1 MTADVPP
8 LLSLL
13 KQYFGFTSFRPLQ
26 EEIIHD
32 ALAGKDV
39 FALLPTG
46 GGKSLCFQLPALARP
61 GLTVVVSPLIALMK
75 DQVDAMQASGV
86 AATFLNSSLES
97 GAARARL
104 NGLNDVEF
112 ALLYVAPDRLVLSGF
127 LADLQ

>member
-1 MTADVPP
+1 MKDENTS
-8 LLSLL
+8 LLPVL

-26 EEIIHD
+26 EEIIRD

-46 GGKSLCFQLPALARP
+46 GGKSLCFQLPAVARE

-86 AATFLNSSLES
+86 AATFLNSSVDAGE
-97 GAARARL
+97 
-104 NGLNDVEF
+104 
-112 ALLYVAPDRLVLSGF
+112 
-127 LADLQ
+127 